1 MVVLGGSILLIT
13 PKDTLAYVSKA
24 EYTITEN
31 DYYGSTNQALN
42 PVPNIVFIDPSVG
55 YLNSGEKVITL
66 TGSNFIRGSIA
77 RYDGSN
83 RPTAFIDSSRLQ
95 MKLSPAD
102 MTNLGAHKI
111 SVYNPLPGGGFSNAV
126 NYNVINGNGGQVQG
140 VSTTKAVAKKV
151 ANTSK
156 KTASVVLAKDTDYKI
171 SCEDDNNRAVYGAS
185 TDEYNG
191 GGNEYYGNQSANVL
205 SSGSS
210 FLPNTLFQ
218 WLVLAFLVFLAVV
231 IWRKVTRTEE
241 EKHAPLKH
249 A

>member
-1 MVVLGGSILLIT
+1 MVVLGGSILLAT

-31 DYYGSTNQALN
+31 DYYGSTNQAQN

-55 YLNSGEKVITL
+55 YINSGEKVITL
-66 TGSNFIRGSIA
+66 TGSNFTRGSVA

-102 MTNLGAHKI
+102 MTALGAHKI
-111 SVYNPLPGGGFSNAV
+111 SVYNPLPGGGFSNALA
-126 NYNVINGNGGQVQG
+126 YNVINGNGGQVQG
-140 VSTTKAVAKKV
+140 ATTTNVVRKVVSTPKR
-151 ANTSK
+151 
-156 KTASVVLAKDTDYKI
+156 TASVVLAKDTDYKI
-171 SCEDDNNRAVYGAS
+171 SCEDDNNGSVYGAS

-231 IWRKVTRTEE
+231 IWRKVTRTDA
-241 EKHAPLKH
+241 EKNAPLKH